1 LNTSLLK
8 RSHFRFKISPTGSNG
23 KGGHRQQKT
32 QLGAET
38 IGVAAALLIGYSL
51 GRINPEQ
58 SHLGASLPNRFFAAV
73 ITATL
78 KEKCDIE
85 LMSPIFR
92 CLGCGQYIERSL
104 ATYKKHM
111 GQIFCST
118 CDDRKQLDAATGSKK
133 T

>member
-1 LNTSLLK
+1 LAAKDTTQ
-8 RSHFRFKISPTGSNG
+8 FRNDWGSC
-23 KGGHRQQKT
+23 
-32 QLGAET
+32 GAFDWD
-38 IGVAAALLIGYSL
+38 SL
-51 GRINPEQ
+51 GRNNPEQ
-58 SHLGASLPNRFFAAV
+58 SHLGASLPYRFFAAV

-118 CDDRKQLDAATGSKK
+118 CNDRKQLDAATGSKK

>member
-1 LNTSLLK
+1 
-8 RSHFRFKISPTGSNG
+8 
-23 KGGHRQQKT
+23 
-32 QLGAET
+32 
-38 IGVAAALLIGYSL
+38 LIGYSL

-104 ATYKKHM
+104 EIYKKRKV
-111 GQIFCST
+111 QIFCST
-118 CDDRKQLDAATGSKK
+118 CNHRKQIDSATGSNK